1 VKPSLALD
9 KNRDAVRALIARY
22 RVTNP
27 RIFGSTAR
35 DEDRDGSDLDLLVDA
50 PPGTTLMDLCGLQYE
65 LENLLG
71 LPVDVRTPQ
80 DISKRYRDT
89 VLAGARAL

>member
-1 VKPSLALD
+1 MKPSIALNL
-9 KNRDAVRALIARY
+9 NREAIRLLVEQY

-50 PPGTTLMDLCGLQYE
+50 PAGTTLMDLCGLQYE

-80 DISKRYRDT
+80 DISIRYRDT

>member
-1 VKPSLALD
+1 MKPSLALEQ
-9 KNRDAVRALIARY
+9 NLDAIKAVIARY
-22 RVTNP
+22 SVCNP
-27 RIFGSTAR
+27 RAFGSTTTGQ
-35 DEDRDGSDLDLLVDA
+35 DRVGSDLDLLVDA
-50 PPGTTLMDLCGLQYE
+50 LPGTTLMDLCGLQFE

-80 DISKRYRDT
+80 DINKRYRDK

>member
-1 VKPSLALD
+1 MKPSIALNQ
-9 KNRDAVRALIARY
+9 NRDAIHLLVAQY
-22 RVTNP
+22 RVTNL

>member
-1 VKPSLALD
+1 VKPSTALNL
-9 KNRDAVRALIARY
+9 NREAIRALVAQH

-80 DISKRYRDT
+80 DISKRYRVT

>member
-1 VKPSLALD
+1 VKPSIALNQ
-9 KNRDAVRALIARY
+9 NREAIRLLVAQH

-27 RIFGSTAR
+27 RVFGSTAR
-35 DEDRDGSDLDLLVDA
+35 NEDYDGSDLDLLVDA
-50 PPGTTLMDLCGLQYE
+50 PPGTTLMDLCELQHE

-80 DISKRYRDT
+80 DISKRFRDA
-89 VLAGARAL
+89 VLGTAQAL

>member
-1 VKPSLALD
+1 MKPSTALNL
-9 KNRDAVRALIARY
+9 NREAIRALVAQY

-50 PPGTTLMDLCGLQYE
+50 PSGTTLMDLCGLQCE